1 MDLLLNPNVA
11 YVLLVAGSLLSI
23 LAVIS
28 PGTGVLEIGAL
39 FMLLIAGWQV
49 YNLDINFWALG
60 ILLLGVI
67 PFIIAVRRS
76 GKIIFLIIAILAFLV
91 GSIFL
96 FRGDTLWQP
105 AVNPIL
111 ALIVSILSTGFMWLV
126 VTKVMEAET
135 ARPTHDLESLVG
147 MMGEVRSA
155 VNGEGSVQVAGEL
168 WSARSSKPL
177 DAPMKEG
184 EEIIVIGREGF
195 ILLVERLHDPEQ
207 KEEDSQKSA

>member
-1 MDLLLNPNVA
+1 MDLLLDPNIA

-39 FMLLIAGWQV
+39 FILLIAGWQV
-49 YNLDINFWALG
+49 FNLEINIWALG
-60 ILLLGVI
+60 ILLLGVV
-67 PFIIAVRRS
+67 PFIFAVRRS

-96 FRGDTLWQP
+96 FRGETLWQP

-111 ALIVSILSTGFMWLV
+111 ALIVSILSTGFMWVV
-126 VTKVMEAET
+126 VTKVMEAEIT
-135 ARPTHDLESLVG
+135 RPTHDLKALVG
-147 MMGEVRSA
+147 MEGEVRSA
-155 VNGEGSVQVAGEL
+155 INGEGSVQVAGEL
-168 WSARSSKPL
+168 WSARSNQPL
-177 DAPMKEG
+177 DEPLKEG

-195 ILLVERLHDPEQ
+195 ILLVERLQDREQ
-207 KEEDSQKSA
+207 KEQDAQESS